1 MSLASQQNIQAQQIG
16 QLPVINSKTGLE
28 FTIKYRPLFEGKR
41 NILEFLPMWHQPY
54 EDNAEEQRYVCA
66 RQTGKT
72 SKIANKL
79 AELATSIPN
88 SWQVYCTYEDESRK
102 TFVGAKYRQSV
113 YGGKD
118 NFLAKFVNGKTLGSM
133 NHMDFLNGS
142 KQDFVTHNHDFT
154 HFEGKSSDHNF
165 LDEWQY
171 LNMAAYAR
179 LNETQSWTQGSNTF
193 AGIGGYIGT
202 KHHKGW
208 LESNQM
214 EWIYDNVKW
223 RDGLKFL
230 GYNCEKLLP
239 DEFTIGRSRL
249 VWGNYMKPLMKGKWI
264 SQGNSDS
271 PIHGYHMGQEIFPHI
286 PLLEIDA
293 MQKYQIS
300 IKNSLQWK
308 KKDYSYDDYMR
319 HALAKFIKGAAKP
332 FLREDIEKLFDKSS
346 GLTPANLIDKSKGPI
361 LAGID
366 LGGGNKAYT
375 IIWIIQRLHPTA
387 PIFKTIY
394 VRRIKEKDV
403 EKQADM
409 LIDLINAYEVD
420 MVGIDAGG
428 GTRQVQ
434 KLQDTFGPRVV
445 RINYYP
451 QGRPEFPLPK
461 EDEIDQLRYD
471 NRYMI
476 DRTYAI
482 EQLRDLMTRYHVQG
496 QHTFPRLIIPYNIN
510 LPGFTDTNNDWLI
523 DNFEAI
529 EGVMVL
535 RKGRETMVYEHDE
548 TEPDD
553 AVHALV
559 YAFVAHLLKNDSSGW
574 FKTL

>member
-1 MSLASQQNIQAQQIG
+1 
-16 QLPVINSKTGLE
+16 
-28 FTIKYRPLFEGKR
+28 
-41 NILEFLPMWHQPY
+41 MWHQPY
-54 EDNAEEQRYVCA
+54 KDTADDQRYVIA
-66 RQTGKT
+66 RQRGKT
-72 SKIANKL
+72 SLIGNKL
-79 AELATSIPN
+79 AFEATSN
-88 SWQVYCTYEDESRK
+88 AESWQLYCTYEDESKK

-118 NFLAKFVNGKTLGSM
+118 NFLAGFVNGKTLGSM

-154 HFEGKSSDHNF
+154 HVEGKSTDYNF

-171 LNMAAYAR
+171 LNMAAYNKLLLAS
-179 LNETQSWTQGSNTF
+179 SWTQGRTLF

-214 EWIYDNVKW
+214 EWVYDNPKW
-223 RDGLKFL
+223 RDELKFL
-230 GYNCEKLLP
+230 GYNCEVLLE
-239 DEFTIGRSRL
+239 DEFTIGKSRL
-249 VWGNYMKPLMKGKWI
+249 VWGNYMKVKLTGKWV
-264 SQGNSDS
+264 SKANHDS
-271 PIHGYHMGQEIFPHI
+271 PVHGYHMGQEIFPNV
-286 PLLEIDA
+286 PVTENDA
-293 MQKYQIS
+293 MQKYKVS
-300 IKNSLQWK
+300 IKWSLQWLK
-308 KKDYSYDDYMR
+308 NNLSYDEYMR
-319 HALAKFIKGAAKP
+319 HVRAMYIKGAAKP
-332 FLREDIEKLFDKSS
+332 FLREDIEKLFDKSAS
-346 GLTPANLIDKSKGPI
+346 LVPATSIDKTKGPI

-375 IIWIIQRLHPTA
+375 IIWIAQRIHPTA
-387 PIFKTIY
+387 PIFKTLY

-409 LIDLINAYEVD
+409 LISLINAYEVD
-420 MVGIDAGG
+420 QVGIDAGG

-461 EDEIDQLRYD
+461 PEEIDQLRYD

-496 QHTFPRLIIPYNIN
+496 QHTFPRMIIPFNTG
-510 LPGFTDTNNDWLI
+510 LPGFTDVDNDWLI
-523 DNFEAI
+523 DNFEAV

-553 AVHALV
+553 AMHALV
-559 YAFVAHLLKNDSSGW
+559 YLYIAHLLKNSNSGW

>member
-1 MSLASQQNIQAQQIG
+1 MASLNREKEEAVDTLPQIDAA
-16 QLPVINSKTGLE
+16 NDLE
-28 FTIKYRPLFEGKR
+28 FTLKYRPTFEGKR
-41 NILEFLPMWHQPY
+41 NLLEFLIMWHEPY
-54 EDNAEEQRYVCA
+54 EDNSAEQRYVCA

-72 SKIANKL
+72 SRNANRL
-79 AELATSIPN
+79 ARLGTTKKN
-88 SWQVYCTYEDESRK
+88 SWQCYCTYEDESRN

-113 YGGKD
+113 FGGKD
-118 NFLAKFVNGKTLGSM
+118 NFLAKFVNGTTLGSM
-133 NHMDFLNGS
+133 KHMDFLTGA
-142 KQDFVTHNHDFT
+142 KQDFITHNHDFT
-154 HFEGKSSDHNF
+154 HFEGKSSDENI

-171 LNMAAYAR
+171 LNMSAYAR
-179 LNETQSWTQGSNTF
+179 LNETQSWTQGDTTF
-193 AGIGGYIGT
+193 TGIGGYIGT

-208 LESNQM
+208 LESNQK
-214 EWIYDNVKW
+214 EWIYEDKEW
-223 RDGLKFL
+223 RSKLKFL
-230 GYNCEKLLP
+230 GYNVKELLD
-239 DEFTIGRSRL
+239 DEFTVGRSRL
-249 VWGNYMKPLMKGKWI
+249 VWGNYMKTILKGKWV
-264 SQGNSDS
+264 SYGNPESK
-271 PIHGYHMGQEIFPHI
+271 INGYHMGQEIFPHI
-286 PLLEIDA
+286 PLTETDA
-293 MQKYQIS
+293 MEKYNIS

-308 KKDYSYDDYMR
+308 KQNYSYDDYMR
-319 HALAKFIKGAAKP
+319 HALAKFIKGSAKP
-332 FLREDIEKLFDKSS
+332 FLREDIEKLFDKSNS
-346 GLTPANLIDKSKGPI
+346 LIPAHLIDKTKGTI

-409 LIDLINAYEVD
+409 LINLINAYEVD
-420 MVGIDAGG
+420 LVGIDAGG

-451 QGRPEFPLPK
+451 MGRPEFPLPK
-461 EDEIDQLRYD
+461 EDELDQLKYD

-482 EQLRDLMTRYHVQG
+482 EQVRDLMTRYHVQG
-496 QHTFPRLIIPYNIN
+496 EHTFPRLIIPYSTN
-510 LPGFTDTNNDWLI
+510 LPGFSDTDNDWLI
-523 DNFEAI
+523 ENFEAI

-535 RKGRETMVYEHDE
+535 RKGRETMVYEHDG
-548 TEPDD
+548 PDD

-559 YAFVAHLLKNDSSGW
+559 YAFVAHLLKNDDSGW

>member
-1 MSLASQQNIQAQQIG
+1 MSLHSQQNIQAAEIG
-16 QLPVINSKTGLE
+16 QLPTIDAKNCLE
-28 FTIKYRPLFEGKR
+28 FTIKYRPFFEGKR

-54 EDNAEEQRYVCA
+54 EDDADDQRYVIA
-66 RQTGKT
+66 RQRGKT
-72 SKIANKL
+72 SLIGNKL
-79 AELATSIPN
+79 SFKATSVPN
-88 SWQVYCTYEDESRK
+88 SWQLYCTYEDESKK
-102 TFVGAKYRQSV
+102 TFVGSKYRQSV
-113 YGGKD
+113 YGGRD

-154 HFEGKSSDHNF
+154 HVEGKSTDDNF

-171 LNMAAYAR
+171 LNMAAYNKLLLAS
-179 LNETQSWTQGSNTF
+179 SWTQGRTLF

-214 EWIYDNVKW
+214 EWIYDNENW

-230 GYNCEKLLP
+230 GSNVMELLP
-239 DEFTIGRSRL
+239 DEFTIGKSRL
-249 VWGNYMKPLMKGKWI
+249 VWGNYLKPLLSGKWI
-264 SQGNSDS
+264 SKGNHDS
-271 PIHGYHMGQEIFPHI
+271 PIHGYHMGQEIFPNV
-286 PLLEIDA
+286 PLTEIDA
-293 MQKYQIS
+293 MEKYKVS
-300 IKNSLQWK
+300 IKWSLQWLK
-308 KKDYSYDDYMR
+308 KNLSYDEYMR
-319 HALAKFIKGAAKP
+319 HVRAMYIKGAAKP
-332 FLREDIEKLFDKSS
+332 FLREDIEKLFDKSNS
-346 GLTPANLIDKSKGPI
+346 LVAANLIDKTKGTI

-409 LIDLINAYEVD
+409 LINLINAYEVD
-420 MVGIDAGG
+420 LVGIDAGG

-451 QGRPEFPLPK
+451 MGRPEFPLPK
-461 EDEIDQLRYD
+461 EDELDQLRYD

-482 EQLRDLMTRYHVQG
+482 EQVRDLMTRYHVQG
-496 QHTFPRLIIPYNIN
+496 NHTFPRLIIPYSTN
-510 LPGFTDTNNDWLI
+510 LPGFSDTDNDWLI
-523 DNFEAI
+523 ENFEAI

-535 RKGRETMVYEHDE
+535 RKGRETMVYEHDG
-548 TEPDD
+548 PDD
-553 AVHALV
+553 AVHSLV
-559 YAFVAHLLKNDSSGW
+559 YAFVAHLLNNPNSGW